1 MSLAPLEWIKIWRAE
16 RKEQRRLAKFDQA
29 QAWARD
35 LPLQTAFE
43 RIYAE
48 AKWGEAPGGGAFW
61 SGNGSREE
69 FSATYENYVVTLID
83 KHPDIASIVD
93 VGCGDFQV
101 SGRILQRLAR
111 PVDYHGV
118 DVVRPL
124 IDLHQATNA
133 AAHIRFSVCNA
144 VEDEMPKGDLGL
156 IRQILQ
162 HLSNAQTA
170 TILRKA
176 AESFK
181 AVIIVESLPRE
192 MRAPNLD
199 IGHGITTRIAL
210 GSGNYIDLPP
220 YNLPVAEHFD
230 VEHSTNEIIRT
241 SLVWFNQPR

>member
-1 MSLAPLEWIKIWRAE
+1 MSLAPFDWIRTWRSE
-16 RKEQRRLAKFDQA
+16 RKERRRLAKFNQA

-48 AKWGEAPGGGAFW
+48 AKWGDAPDGGTFW
-61 SGNGSREE
+61 SGNGSRED
-69 FSATYENYVVTLID
+69 FSASYESYVVALLD
-83 KHPDIASIVD
+83 KHPEIKSIVD

-101 SGRILQRLAR
+101 SSRILRRLGR
-111 PVDYHGV
+111 SIDYHGL

-124 IDLHQATNA
+124 IALHQATNA
-133 AAHIRFSVCNA
+133 EPHIRFSVCNA
-144 VEDEMPKGDLGL
+144 VEDELPKGDLGL

-176 AESFK
+176 AQSFK
-181 AVIIVESLPRE
+181 AVIIVESLPLV
-192 MRAPNLD
+192 MRTPNLD

-220 YNLPVAEHFD
+220 YDLPVADHFD
-230 VEHSTNEIIRT
+230 VEHSANEIIRT